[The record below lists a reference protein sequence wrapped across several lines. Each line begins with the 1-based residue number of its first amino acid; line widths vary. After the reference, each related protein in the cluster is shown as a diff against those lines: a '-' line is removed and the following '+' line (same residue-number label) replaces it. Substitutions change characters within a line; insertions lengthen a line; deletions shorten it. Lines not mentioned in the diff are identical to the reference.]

1 MILKVYFGTELP
13 SPTTSVKQVF
23 MSNCPKTIIGC
34 LSSPPTISLD
44 DFLTSWTA
52 QLFT

>member
-1 MILKVYFGTELP
+1 MILEVYFGTEAP

-23 MSNCPKTIIGC
+23 MSNCPKKMTGY
-34 LSSPPTISLD
+34 LSSPPTTMLD
-44 DFLTSWTA
+44 VFLTSWKA